1 MKSFTYISPGN
12 LKEASKL
19 LGDDWQG
26 ALALAGGTDILNLM
40 KNQIENPD
48 TVVNLKNI
56 PGLNSIEYK
65 RGEGMSIGALVTISE
80 LATHPDIKSKYTV
93 LYEAA
98 REIAS
103 PQLRNM
109 GTIGGNLCQ
118 RPQCWYYRYDFPCL
132 RKGGKLCYAVVG
144 KNKYHCV
151 IGGGPCFIVHPS
163 DTAVA
168 LLALDANVI
177 IFNGKRERIIPI
189 SEFFVLPRQDLLREN
204 ILKPDEIVTKI
215 QIPDVN
221 ENVKS
226 GYYKFKERGI
236 WDFAIVSV
244 AAVIERKGNKIA
256 NARIALGGVAPKPW
270 LESDVSQR
278 LIDLVPDEDKVASIC
293 EPALSEASPLTQ
305 NGYKVKL
312 ARNLMKRMILNVF
325 NS

>member
-163 DTAVA
+163 D
-168 LLALDANVI
+168 L
-177 IFNGKRERIIPI
+177 
-189 SEFFVLPRQDLLREN
+189 S
-204 ILKPDEIVTKI
+204 
-215 QIPDVN
+215 
-221 ENVKS
+221 
-226 GYYKFKERGI
+226 
-236 WDFAIVSV
+236 
-244 AAVIERKGNKIA
+244 
-256 NARIALGGVAPKPW
+256 
-270 LESDVSQR
+270 
-278 LIDLVPDEDKVASIC
+278 LIHI
-293 EPALSEASPLTQ
+293 
-305 NGYKVKL
+305 
-312 ARNLMKRMILNVF
+312 
-325 NS
+325 